1 MNSLFSIFSQSS
13 TYCSKQYKPIPHFNT
28 IEEGVQS
35 VNQLLQKKILC
46 HHDVTHLTE
55 AYQKIDQLESEA
67 NIIPDQNSYTILLK
81 LTQKIEAMRDMNQI
95 SAEEIITAHHL
106 QKFKENFIV
115 QRCTAL
121 LTSMTLTL
129 EKIQAIATHLPF
141 CDSPGVFNKDVKAL
155 IGSDYSADIQA
166 ILKTKKDQFYKYQK
180 IEKRQARL
188 QQLKI
193 QDPSNYP
200 PYLEKVLNGGFLY
213 LYDYLMAMKN
223 LPTQKERD
231 AAVKKLSFSSFT
243 QIILEFREAITL
255 EMKKIIPSDSKNIV
269 FLLGDA
275 DSEKSTIFYFLQNNQ
290 SIFSGND
297 YSLFACRNNIFGH
310 YKKPLCTFFPN
321 ITVVDS
327 NFVLV
332 DFPRFTNT
340 YGQVISLAI
349 EITLRTVVEKYSP
362 KMLLL
367 TPITEV
373 GVTQAKLLSEYVKK
387 ILGTLDHCIL
397 GLTKYSQDSDFIAI
411 KNIEKKQKE
420 ASLPSQE
427 ELSLEKDIKD
437 LSPLMQSSLIIQN
450 IIHNKKTQ
458 LEMLQQARHSFS
470 ISTLSNIEETRKFSQ
485 ALQVKEDHIKIQT
498 EIQHLISFQD
508 HTDQNNLNKLIEIIG
523 LLAKVSFSPAY
534 VTLASSDKDLIAT
547 LFKNS
552 LEEIVRLKNNSTS
565 SLNSAYSHEAIP
577 QDQLLKNIKLF
588 KQNILNSSLINAI
601 LSTSYPKIGEFFHLK
616 EINPALVQKYDKK
629 LITDCINDY
638 IDVVIYH
645 LLIIEKG
652 IQEISKEQDQ
662 EIEHAY
668 FSFRDYI
675 LTLLKGIPQDED
687 CIKRE
692 QAWILLKHEH
702 QKRLEKK
709 KARSPQWMEASLLIP
724 YGIFNI
730 FKEINLDQKNIE
742 NNSHELSQKIQ
753 KSKEAIQ
760 ILKEIEHIVK
770 RQDELIQVFASHPLS
785 LDSISSLRESIENQ
799 IAQVKIAYG
808 EEEWE
813 ERIVFL
819 TDQLEAEFSSIRP
832 GSSLGENILYALISK
847 QVSWE
852 NLPPYFNEATFLA
865 LIYASITSQNNYQ
878 DTLCKLIPG
887 WKASS
892 YKDLHV
898 SNLTSFFHISSVT
911 KEEYTSLLNKEH
923 KLFDKSNRSP
933 TSRLLLGDAIYR
945 LWKKFSLTNENEK
958 LLSFNDAK
966 DRANILDAVRKNA
979 WILEYSKKWLH
990 TNKEFILSAIEA
1002 NEEAFR
1008 FAEDALKNN
1017 REFILAAVQ
1026 KNGMALKYISDT
1038 LKNDE
1043 ELVLIAINQNECAL
1057 EHASGALRNSSKFML
1072 TVMEKNGPAL
1082 QYASEALKNDR
1093 EFIMAVMKQ
1102 RRSRNVYSGWALRY
1116 VSKTLKNDREV
1127 VLAAVKRDGSTLLH
1141 ASEALKN
1148 DREIVLAAVNEDG
1161 CSLHYA
1167 SEGLK
1172 NDREVALT
1180 ALRKDEHA
1188 FEYVSNT
1195 LKNDREF
1202 IIAAMKKN
1210 GYTLRYVSEIFRSD
1224 REVVLAAIMQN
1235 EHTLQYANETLKN
1248 DREVA
1253 LIAVRKNGCALQ
1265 YVSNTL
1271 KNDREIVLIAV
1282 KQDGWALRCVGEGL
1296 KNDKEVISAANRQ

>member
-1 MNSLFSIFSQSS
+1 MNSLFSFFSQPSK
-13 TYCSKQYKPIPHFNT
+13 YCSKQYDPISHFST
-28 IEEGVQS
+28 IEEGVHS
-35 VNQLLQKKILC
+35 VNKLLQKKILC
-46 HHDVTHLTE
+46 HHDVIHLTE

-81 LTQKIEAMRDMNQI
+81 LIQKIDAMRDMSQI
-95 SAEEIITAHHL
+95 SAEEIITVHHL
-106 QKFKENFIV
+106 QQFKEIFIS
-115 QRCTAL
+115 QRCKDL
-121 LTSMTLTL
+121 LTSMKLTL

-141 CDSPGVFNKDVKAL
+141 CDSPEVFNKDVKAL
-155 IGSDYSADIQA
+155 IGSDYPADIQA
-166 ILKTKKDQFYKYQK
+166 ILKTKEDQFYKYQE
-180 IEKRQARL
+180 IQKRQARL
-188 QQLKI
+188 QQLKN
-193 QDPSNYP
+193 QDSSSYP
-200 PYLEKVLNGGFLY
+200 PYLEKILNGGFLH
-213 LYDYLMAMKN
+213 LYDHLMAMKN
-223 LPTQKERD
+223 LSTQKERD
-231 AAVKKLSFSSFT
+231 VAVKKLSFSSFT

-255 EMKKIIPSDSKNIV
+255 EMKKMIPADSKNIV

-275 DSEKSTIFYFLQNNQ
+275 DSEKSTIFYFLQHKQ
-290 SIFSGND
+290 SIFSGKG
-297 YSLFACRNNIFGH
+297 YSLFTCQNNIFGH
-310 YKKPLCTFFPN
+310 YTQPLCTFFPN

-340 YGQVISLAI
+340 HGPIISLAI

-373 GVTQAKLLSEYVKK
+373 GITQAKLLSEYIKK
-387 ILGTLDHCIL
+387 TLGALDHCIL

-437 LSPLMQSSLIIQN
+437 LSPLMHSSLIIQSM
-450 IIHNKKTQ
+450 IHNKKTQ

-470 ISTLSNIEETRKFSQ
+470 IRTLSDIEETRKFSQ
-485 ALQVKEDHIKIQT
+485 ALQIKEDHIKIQT

-534 VTLASSDKDLIAT
+534 VTLASSDKDLITT

-552 LEEIVRLKNNSTS
+552 LEEIVRLKNNSIS
-565 SLNSAYSHEAIP
+565 SLNPAYSHEAIP

-601 LSTSYPKIGEFFHLK
+601 LLPSYPEIGEFFHLK

-742 NNSHELSQKIQ
+742 NNFHELSQKIQ

-799 IAQVKIAYG
+799 ITQVKLAYG

-813 ERIVFL
+813 ERILFL
-819 TDQLEAEFSSIRP
+819 TDQLKAEFSSIRP
-832 GSSLGENILYALISK
+832 SSSLGENILYALISK

-852 NLPPYFNEATFLA
+852 NLPPYFNEVTFLA

-887 WKASS
+887 WRASS

-911 KEEYTSLLNKEH
+911 KEEYTSLLNKEQ

-945 LWKKFSLTNENEK
+945 LWKKSSLTNENEK
-958 LLSFNDAK
+958 LMSFNDAK
-966 DRANILDAVRKNA
+966 DRANILDAIWKNA
-979 WILEYSKKWLH
+979 WILEYSKRWLRIDRG
-990 TNKEFILSAIEA
+990 FILSAIEV

-1008 FAEDALKNN
+1008 FAEDVLKDD
-1017 REFILAAVQ
+1017 REFILAAIQ
-1026 KNGMALKYISDT
+1026 KNGMVLKYTSDT

-1043 ELVLIAINQNECAL
+1043 EVVLIAIKQNRCAL
-1057 EHASGALRNSSKFML
+1057 EHASR
-1072 TVMEKNGPAL
+1072 
-1082 QYASEALKNDR
+1082 ALKNDR
-1093 EFIMAVMKQ
+1093 ELI
-1102 RRSRNVYSGWALRY
+1102 
-1116 VSKTLKNDREV
+1116 
-1127 VLAAVKRDGSTLLH
+1127 LAAVTQ
-1141 ASEALKN
+1141 N
-1148 DREIVLAAVNEDG
+1148 
-1161 CSLHYA
+1161 
-1167 SEGLK
+1167 
-1172 NDREVALT
+1172 
-1180 ALRKDEHA
+1180 
-1188 FEYVSNT
+1188 VS
-1195 LKNDREF
+1195 
-1202 IIAAMKKN
+1202 A
-1210 GYTLRYVSEIFRSD
+1210 
-1224 REVVLAAIMQN
+1224 
-1235 EHTLQYANETLKN
+1235 LQYASETLKN
-1248 DREVA
+1248 DRE
-1253 LIAVRKNGCALQ
+1253 LILAAVTQNVSALQ
-1265 YVSNTL
+1265 YASERL
-1271 KNDREIVLIAV
+1271 KND
-1282 KQDGWALRCVGEGL
+1282 
-1296 KNDKEVISAANRQ
+1296 